1 MKIHDTMLGKV
12 VDLEPREPGKIG
24 MYVCG
29 VTPYAPAHIG
39 HARTAVVYDLLKRY
53 LRFAGY
59 TVTHVSNYTDVDDK
73 IIAQAHVEGVSPLEL
88 SAHYIEEYRQDM
100 EQLNVLPPDRTPRVS
115 ESIGDIQ
122 KLIERILA
130 GGYGYESSDGVYF
143 SVRKFPSYG
152 KLSGRSVDELR
163 SGARVEVN
171 EAKQDPLDFALWKF
185 AKPGEIAWDSPWG
198 KGRPGWHIECSAMS
212 LRELGPGFDIHGGGE
227 DLIFPHHENE
237 IAQSEAALGGRQF
250 VRYWMHSGM
259 VNMGAEKMSKSL
271 GNVVTIHDLLR
282 QYPGQVLRLY
292 LLQTSYQKPLRFSF
306 AALDQ
311 AFAAYERIVEFQSF
325 ASELPTS
332 AGGGRGGESADDCAA
347 FLKEFDEALAD
358 NLNTSRALA
367 VVYAF
372 MSKVRRT
379 VVLQTG
385 AEVDAACV
393 QHTFQSAMQ
402 VLGLDEGPAY
412 LERKMEL
419 LHGMRDAIAAVAED
433 FGVEAPL
440 SLSAEDLLKLVLA
453 RRQMA
458 RGRGDYQN
466 ADRIRE
472 RLGAAGIAL
481 EDSVDGVRYRIS
493 AKQ

>member
-1 MKIHDTMLGKV
+1 MKIHDTMSGKV
-12 VDLEPREPGKIG
+12 VDIEPRDPGQIG

-53 LRFAGY
+53 LQFAGY
-59 TVTHVSNYTDVDDK
+59 NVTHVSNYTDVDDK
-73 IIAQAHVEGVSPLEL
+73 IIAQAHAEGVDPLEL
-88 SAHYIEEYRQDM
+88 SARYIEEYRQDM

-115 ESIGDIQ
+115 ESIADIQ
-122 KLIERILA
+122 KLIEQILA

-152 KLSGRSVDELR
+152 KLSGRSIDELR

-185 AKPGEIAWDSPWG
+185 AKPGEISWDSPWG

-237 IAQSEAALGGRQF
+237 IAQSEAALGGKQF

-292 LLQTSYQKPLRFSF
+292 LLQTSYQKPLKFSVTGI
-306 AALDQ
+306 DQ
-311 AFAAYERIVEFQSF
+311 AFAAYERLVEFQTF
-325 ASELPTS
+325 VSELPTS
-332 AGGGRGGESADDCAA
+332 VAGAAGGLAEDCSA
-347 FLKEFDEALAD
+347 FLEEFDGALAD

-367 VVYAF
+367 AVYAF

-379 VVLQTG
+379 VSEQTG
-385 AEVDAACV
+385 AQLDMSCV
-393 QHTFQSAMQ
+393 QRTFETAMR
-402 VLGLDEGPAY
+402 VLGLDQGRAY
-412 LERKMEL
+412 LEHKREL
-419 LHGMRDAIAAVAED
+419 LRGMREVIASVAED
-433 FGVEAPL
+433 FGVEVPEG
-440 SLSAEDLLKLVLA
+440 SSAEDLLKQIMDRRRAA
-453 RRQMA
+453 RA
-458 RGRGDYQN
+458 HGDYED

-472 RLGAAGIAL
+472 RLGAVGIAL

>member
-1 MKIHDTMLGKV
+1 
-12 VDLEPREPGKIG
+12 
-24 MYVCG
+24 
-29 VTPYAPAHIG
+29 
-39 HARTAVVYDLLKRY
+39 
-53 LRFAGY
+53 
-59 TVTHVSNYTDVDDK
+59 
-73 IIAQAHVEGVSPLEL
+73 
-88 SAHYIEEYRQDM
+88 
-100 EQLNVLPPDRTPRVS
+100 
-115 ESIGDIQ
+115 
-122 KLIERILA
+122 
-130 GGYGYESSDGVYF
+130 
-143 SVRKFPSYG
+143 
-152 KLSGRSVDELR
+152 
-163 SGARVEVN
+163 
-171 EAKQDPLDFALWKF
+171 
-185 AKPGEIAWDSPWG
+185 
-198 KGRPGWHIECSAMS
+198 
-212 LRELGPGFDIHGGGE
+212 
-227 DLIFPHHENE
+227 
-237 IAQSEAALGGRQF
+237 

-292 LLQTSYQKPLRFSF
+292 LLQTSYQKPLKFSF
-306 AALDQ
+306 AGLDQ

-332 AGGGRGGESADDCAA
+332 AGEGRGGVCADDCAT

-367 VVYAF
+367 AVYAF

-379 VVLQTG
+379 VGLQTG

-393 QHTFQSAMQ
+393 QRAFQSAMW
-402 VLGLDEGPAY
+402 VLGLDQGRAY

-419 LHGMRDAIAAVAED
+419 LQGMRDAIAAVAED
-433 FGVEAPL
+433 FGVHAPVG
-440 SLSAEDLLKLVLA
+440 LSAEDILSLVMA
-453 RRQMA
+453 RRQLA
-458 RGRGDYQN
+458 RARGDYQD

>member
-171 EAKQDPLDFALWKF
+171 EAKQDPLDFALW
-185 AKPGEIAWDSPWG
+185 
-198 KGRPGWHIECSAMS
+198 
-212 LRELGPGFDIHGGGE
+212 
-227 DLIFPHHENE
+227 
-237 IAQSEAALGGRQF
+237 
-250 VRYWMHSGM
+250 
-259 VNMGAEKMSKSL
+259 
-271 GNVVTIHDLLR
+271 
-282 QYPGQVLRLY
+282 
-292 LLQTSYQKPLRFSF
+292 
-306 AALDQ
+306 
-311 AFAAYERIVEFQSF
+311 
-325 ASELPTS
+325 
-332 AGGGRGGESADDCAA
+332 
-347 FLKEFDEALAD
+347 
-358 NLNTSRALA
+358 
-367 VVYAF
+367 
-372 MSKVRRT
+372 
-379 VVLQTG
+379 
-385 AEVDAACV
+385 
-393 QHTFQSAMQ
+393 
-402 VLGLDEGPAY
+402 
-412 LERKMEL
+412 
-419 LHGMRDAIAAVAED
+419 
-433 FGVEAPL
+433 
-440 SLSAEDLLKLVLA
+440 
-453 RRQMA
+453 
-458 RGRGDYQN
+458 
-466 ADRIRE
+466 
-472 RLGAAGIAL
+472 
-481 EDSVDGVRYRIS
+481 
-493 AKQ
+493 